1 MNYQESIEYLESL
14 SRFGIRLGLERMQ
27 ELVIRLG
34 HPERKYPTIHITG
47 TNGKGSTTACLA
59 AILQEA
65 GFRTGMYTSPHLERY
80 TERMRIDD
88 LEVEEAVF
96 ADAIEQTA
104 AAAQEMERDGLEH
117 PTQFEVLTAAAFVMF
132 ADLKV
137 DYAVIEVGLGGSLDS
152 TNVIESRVAVIT
164 NVTLEHEDRC
174 GSTIREIAEHK
185 AGIIKKNSRVL
196 TAAQGE
202 ALEVI
207 RRQAAECGAVVQVLG
222 EAWQAQVQS
231 VSLTGVAWILQQ
243 PEGSAWPLQVR
254 LVGEH
259 QVCNASLAVMA
270 AVALG
275 EAAVNQETVARGLA
289 KACWPGRF
297 EVLRTQPPLVV
308 DGAHNP
314 AGAAVLRRTLDQVFP
329 GSAVLFLLGILK
341 DKDIDG
347 ITSVLV
353 REQDRVIA
361 VRPLSERAA
370 EAGDLASHF
379 PPYQV
384 EAVPDWGEGVNR
396 LLQMAA
402 QEPQKVACVAGSLYL
417 LGAVRPLLL
426 QKLQNE

>member
-1 MNYQESIEYLESL
+1 MTYQESIAYLEGL

-34 HPERKYPTIHITG
+34 HPEKKYPTIHITG

-80 TERMRIDD
+80 TERMRIDG

-96 ADAIEQTA
+96 AHAIEQTA
-104 AAAQEMERDGLEH
+104 AAAREMERDGLEH

-132 ADLKV
+132 AAMKV

-207 RRQAAECGAVVQVLG
+207 RRRAADCGAVVQVLG
-222 EAWQAQVQS
+222 EEWQAQMQS
-231 VSLTGVAWILQQ
+231 VSLTGIAWMLQQ
-243 PEGSAWPLQVR
+243 PNGSSWPLQAR

-259 QVCNASLAVMA
+259 QVYNASLAVMA
-270 AVALG
+270 ALTVR
-275 EAAVNQETVARGLA
+275 ETAVNQEAVARGLA

-329 GSAVLFLLGILK
+329 GREVLFLLGILK
-341 DKDIDG
+341 DKDIEG
-347 ITSVLV
+347 ITGLLV

-379 PPYQV
+379 PPHQV
-384 EAVPDWGEGVNR
+384 EAVPDWEEGVNR
-396 LLQMAA
+396 LLELAE
-402 QEPQKVACVAGSLYL
+402 QEPRKVACVAGSLYL
-417 LGAVRPLLL
+417 LGAVRPILL
-426 QKLQNE
+426 QKLQNK

>member
-1 MNYQESIEYLESL
+1 MTYQESIAYLEGL

-34 HPERKYPTIHITG
+34 HPEKKYPTIHITG

-80 TERMRIDD
+80 TERMRIDG

-96 ADAIEQTA
+96 AHAIEQTA
-104 AAAQEMERDGLEH
+104 AAAREMERDGLEH

-132 ADLKV
+132 AAMKV

-207 RRQAAECGAVVQVLG
+207 RRRAADCGAVVQVLG
-222 EAWQAQVQS
+222 EEWQAQMQS
-231 VSLTGVAWILQQ
+231 VSLTGIAWMLQQ
-243 PEGSAWPLQVR
+243 PNGSSWPLQAR

-259 QVCNASLAVMA
+259 QVYNASLAVMA
-270 AVALG
+270 ALTVR
-275 EAAVNQETVARGLA
+275 ETAVNQEAVARGLA

-297 EVLRTQPPLVV
+297 EVLRTQPPLVI

-329 GSAVLFLLGILK
+329 GREVLFLLGILK
-341 DKDIDG
+341 DKDIEG
-347 ITSVLV
+347 ITGLLV

-379 PPYQV
+379 PPHQV
-384 EAVPDWGEGVNR
+384 EAVPDWEEGVNR
-396 LLQMAA
+396 LLELAE
-402 QEPQKVACVAGSLYL
+402 QEPRKVACVAGSLYL

-426 QKLQNE
+426 QKLQNK

>member
-1 MNYQESIEYLESL
+1 MTYQESIAYLEGL

-34 HPERKYPTIHITG
+34 HPEKKYPTIHITG

-80 TERMRIDD
+80 TERMRIDG

-96 ADAIEQTA
+96 AHAIEQTA
-104 AAAQEMERDGLEH
+104 AAAREMERDGLEH

-132 ADLKV
+132 AAMKV

-207 RRQAAECGAVVQVLG
+207 RRRAADCGAVVQVLG
-222 EAWQAQVQS
+222 EEWQAQMQS
-231 VSLTGVAWILQQ
+231 VSLTGIAWMLQQ
-243 PEGSAWPLQVR
+243 PNGSSWPLQAL

-259 QVCNASLAVMA
+259 QVYNASLAVMA
-270 AVALG
+270 ALTVR
-275 EAAVNQETVARGLA
+275 ETAVNQEAVARGLA

-329 GSAVLFLLGILK
+329 GREVLFLLGILK
-341 DKDIDG
+341 DKDIEG
-347 ITSVLV
+347 ITGLLV

-379 PPYQV
+379 PPHQV
-384 EAVPDWGEGVNR
+384 EAVPDWEEGVNR
-396 LLQMAA
+396 LLELAE
-402 QEPQKVACVAGSLYL
+402 QEPRKVACVAGSLYL

-426 QKLQNE
+426 QKLQNK

>member
-1 MNYQESIEYLESL
+1 MTYQESIAYLEGL

-34 HPERKYPTIHITG
+34 HPEKKYPTIHITG

-80 TERMRIDD
+80 TERMRIDG

-96 ADAIEQTA
+96 AHAIEQTA
-104 AAAQEMERDGLEH
+104 AAAREMERDGLEH

-132 ADLKV
+132 AAMKV

-174 GSTIREIAEHK
+174 GSTVREIAEHK

-207 RRQAAECGAVVQVLG
+207 RRRAADCGAVVQVLG
-222 EAWQAQVQS
+222 EEWQAQMQS
-231 VSLTGVAWILQQ
+231 VSLTGIAWMLQQ
-243 PEGSAWPLQVR
+243 PNGSSWPLQAR

-259 QVCNASLAVMA
+259 QVYNASLAVMA
-270 AVALG
+270 ALTVR
-275 EAAVNQETVARGLA
+275 ETAVNQEAVARGLA

-329 GSAVLFLLGILK
+329 GREVLFLLGILK
-341 DKDIDG
+341 DKDIEG
-347 ITSVLV
+347 ITGLLV

-379 PPYQV
+379 PPHQV
-384 EAVPDWGEGVNR
+384 EAVPDWEEGVNR
-396 LLQMAA
+396 LLELAE
-402 QEPQKVACVAGSLYL
+402 QEPRKVACVAGSLYL
-417 LGAVRPLLL
+417 LGAVRPILL
-426 QKLQNE
+426 QKLQNK

>member
-65 GFRTGMYTSPHLERY
+65 GFRTAMYTSPHLELY
-80 TERMRIDD
+80 TERMRIDG

-96 ADAIEQTA
+96 ARAIEQTA
-104 AAAQEMERDGLEH
+104 AAARAMEKDGLEH
-117 PTQFEVLTAAAFVMF
+117 PTQFEILTAAAFVMF
-132 ADLKV
+132 AAMQV

-152 TNVIESRVAVIT
+152 TNVIDSRVAVIT

-174 GSTIREIAEHK
+174 GYTVPEIAEHK
-185 AGIIKKNSRVL
+185 AGIIKKKAQVL
-196 TAAQGE
+196 TAAEGE

-207 RRQAAECGAVVQVLG
+207 QRRAVECGASVQVLG
-222 EAWQAQVQS
+222 RDWQAQIQS
-231 VSLTGVAWILQQ
+231 MSLAGIAWMLQQ
-243 PEGSAWPLQVR
+243 PDGSRWPLKAR
-254 LVGEH
+254 LLGEH
-259 QVCNASLAVMA
+259 QAYNASLAVMA
-270 AVALG
+270 ALMLG
-275 EAAVNQETVARGLA
+275 ETAVNQEVVDRALA
-289 KACWPGRF
+289 KAYWPGRF
-297 EVLRTQPPLVV
+297 EVLRIQPPLVV

-341 DKDIDG
+341 DKDIEG
-347 ITSVLV
+347 ITSILV
-353 REQDRVIA
+353 RKQDRVIA

-379 PPYQV
+379 PPQQV
-384 EAVPDWGEGVNR
+384 EAVPDWEEGVNR
-396 LLQMAA
+396 LLQFAG

-426 QKLQNE
+426 RKLQNS

>member
-1 MNYQESIEYLESL
+1 MTYQESIAYLEGL

-80 TERMRIDD
+80 TERMRIDG

-96 ADAIEQTA
+96 AHAIEQTA
-104 AAAQEMERDGLEH
+104 AAAREMERDGLEH

-132 ADLKV
+132 AAMKV

-207 RRQAAECGAVVQVLG
+207 RRRAADCGAVVQVLG
-222 EAWQAQVQS
+222 EEWQAQMQS
-231 VSLTGVAWILQQ
+231 VSLTGIAWMLQQ
-243 PEGSAWPLQVR
+243 PNGSSWPLQAL

-259 QVCNASLAVMA
+259 QVYNASLAVMA
-270 AVALG
+270 ALTVR
-275 EAAVNQETVARGLA
+275 ETAVNQEAVARGLA

-329 GSAVLFLLGILK
+329 GREVLFLLGILK
-341 DKDIDG
+341 DKDIEG
-347 ITSVLV
+347 ITGLLV

-379 PPYQV
+379 PPHQV
-384 EAVPDWGEGVNR
+384 EAVPDWEEGVNR
-396 LLQMAA
+396 LLELAE
-402 QEPQKVACVAGSLYL
+402 QEPRKVACVAGSLYL
-417 LGAVRPLLL
+417 LGAVRPILL
-426 QKLQNE
+426 QKLQNK

>member
-1 MNYQESIEYLESL
+1 MTYQESIAYLEGL

-34 HPERKYPTIHITG
+34 HPEKKYPTIHITG

-80 TERMRIDD
+80 TERMRIDG

-96 ADAIEQTA
+96 AHAIEQTA
-104 AAAQEMERDGLEH
+104 AAARDMERDGLEH

-132 ADLKV
+132 AAMKV

-207 RRQAAECGAVVQVLG
+207 RRRAADCGAVVQVLG
-222 EAWQAQVQS
+222 EEWQAQMQS
-231 VSLTGVAWILQQ
+231 VSLTGIAWMLQQ
-243 PEGSAWPLQVR
+243 PNGSSWPLQAR

-259 QVCNASLAVMA
+259 QVYNASLAVMA
-270 AVALG
+270 ALTVR
-275 EAAVNQETVARGLA
+275 ETAVNQEAVARGLA

-329 GSAVLFLLGILK
+329 GREVLFLLGILK
-341 DKDIDG
+341 DKDIEG
-347 ITSVLV
+347 ITGLLV

-379 PPYQV
+379 PPHQV
-384 EAVPDWGEGVNR
+384 EAVPDWEEGVNR
-396 LLQMAA
+396 LLELAE
-402 QEPQKVACVAGSLYL
+402 QEPRKVACVAGSLYL
-417 LGAVRPLLL
+417 LGAVRPILL
-426 QKLQNE
+426 QKLQNK

>member
-65 GFRTGMYTSPHLERY
+65 GFRTAMYTSPHLERY
-80 TERMRIDD
+80 TERMRIDG

-96 ADAIEQTA
+96 ARAIEQTA
-104 AAAQEMERDGLEH
+104 AAARAMEKDGLEH
-117 PTQFEVLTAAAFVMF
+117 PTQFEILTAAAFVMF
-132 ADLKV
+132 AAMQV

-152 TNVIESRVAVIT
+152 TNVIDSRVAVIT

-174 GSTIREIAEHK
+174 GYTVPEIAEHK
-185 AGIIKKNSRVL
+185 AGIIKKKAQVL
-196 TAAQGE
+196 TAAEGE

-207 RRQAAECGAVVQVLG
+207 QRRAVECGASVQVLG
-222 EAWQAQVQS
+222 RDWQAQIQS
-231 VSLTGVAWILQQ
+231 MSLAGIAWMLQQ
-243 PEGSAWPLQVR
+243 PDGSRWPLKTR
-254 LVGEH
+254 LLGEH
-259 QVCNASLAVMA
+259 QAYNASLAVMA
-270 AVALG
+270 ALMLG
-275 EAAVNQETVARGLA
+275 ETAVNQEVVDRALA
-289 KACWPGRF
+289 KAYWPGRF
-297 EVLRTQPPLVV
+297 EVLRIQPPLVV

-341 DKDIDG
+341 DKDIEG

-379 PPYQV
+379 PPQQV
-384 EAVPDWGEGVNR
+384 EAVPDWEEGVNR
-396 LLQMAA
+396 LLQFAG

-426 QKLQNE
+426 RKLQNS

>member
-1 MNYQESIEYLESL
+1 MTYQESIAYLEGL

-80 TERMRIDD
+80 TERMRIDG

-132 ADLKV
+132 AAMKV

-207 RRQAAECGAVVQVLG
+207 RRRAADCGAVVQVLG
-222 EAWQAQVQS
+222 EEWQAQMQS
-231 VSLTGVAWILQQ
+231 VSLTGIAWMLQQ
-243 PEGSAWPLQVR
+243 PNGSSWPLQAR

-259 QVCNASLAVMA
+259 QVYNASLAVMA
-270 AVALG
+270 ALTVR
-275 EAAVNQETVARGLA
+275 ETAVNQEAVARGLA

-329 GSAVLFLLGILK
+329 GREVLFLLGILK
-341 DKDIDG
+341 DKDIEG
-347 ITSVLV
+347 ITGLLV

-379 PPYQV
+379 PPHQV
-384 EAVPDWGEGVNR
+384 EAVPDWEEGVNR
-396 LLQMAA
+396 LLELAE
-402 QEPQKVACVAGSLYL
+402 QEPRKVACVAGSLYL
-417 LGAVRPLLL
+417 LGAVRPILL
-426 QKLQNE
+426 QKLQNK

>member
-65 GFRTGMYTSPHLERY
+65 GFRTAMYTSPHLERY
-80 TERMRIDD
+80 TERMRIDG

-96 ADAIEQTA
+96 ARAIEQTA
-104 AAAQEMERDGLEH
+104 AAARAMEKDGLEH
-117 PTQFEVLTAAAFVMF
+117 PTQFEILTAAAFVMF
-132 ADLKV
+132 AAMQV

-152 TNVIESRVAVIT
+152 TNVIDSRVAVIT

-174 GSTIREIAEHK
+174 GYTVPEIAEHK
-185 AGIIKKNSRVL
+185 AGIIKKNAQVL
-196 TAAQGE
+196 TAAEGE

-207 RRQAAECGAVVQVLG
+207 QRRAVECGASVQVLG
-222 EAWQAQVQS
+222 RDWQAQIQS
-231 VSLTGVAWILQQ
+231 MSLAGIAWMLQQ
-243 PEGSAWPLQVR
+243 PDGSRWPLKTR
-254 LVGEH
+254 LLGEH
-259 QVCNASLAVMA
+259 QAYNASLAVMA
-270 AVALG
+270 ALMLG
-275 EAAVNQETVARGLA
+275 ETAVNQEVVDRALA
-289 KACWPGRF
+289 KAYWPGRF
-297 EVLRTQPPLVV
+297 EVLRIQPPLVV

-341 DKDIDG
+341 DKDIEG
-347 ITSVLV
+347 ITSILV
-353 REQDRVIA
+353 RKQDRVIA

-379 PPYQV
+379 PPQQV
-384 EAVPDWGEGVNR
+384 EAVPDWEEGVNR
-396 LLQMAA
+396 LLQFAG

-426 QKLQNE
+426 RKLQNS

>member
-1 MNYQESIEYLESL
+1 MTYQESIAYLEGL

-34 HPERKYPTIHITG
+34 HPEKKYPTIHITG

-132 ADLKV
+132 AAMKV

-207 RRQAAECGAVVQVLG
+207 RRRAADCGAVVQVLG
-222 EAWQAQVQS
+222 EEWQAQMQS
-231 VSLTGVAWILQQ
+231 VSLTGIAWMLQQ
-243 PEGSAWPLQVR
+243 PNGSSWPLQAR

-259 QVCNASLAVMA
+259 QVYNASLAVMA
-270 AVALG
+270 ALTVR
-275 EAAVNQETVARGLA
+275 ETAVNQEAVARGLA

-297 EVLRTQPPLVV
+297 EVLRTQPPLVI

-329 GSAVLFLLGILK
+329 GREVLFLLGILK
-341 DKDIDG
+341 DKDIEG
-347 ITSVLV
+347 ITGLLV

-361 VRPLSERAA
+361 VRPLSERSA

-379 PPYQV
+379 PPHQV
-384 EAVPDWGEGVNR
+384 EAVPDWEEGVNR
-396 LLQMAA
+396 LLELAE
-402 QEPQKVACVAGSLYL
+402 QEPRKVACVAGSLYL

-426 QKLQNE
+426 QKLQNK

>member
-1 MNYQESIEYLESL
+1 MTYQESIAYLEGL

-34 HPERKYPTIHITG
+34 HPEKKYPTIHITG

-59 AILQEA
+59 AVLREA

-80 TERMRIDD
+80 TERMRIDG
-88 LEVEEAVF
+88 LEVEESVF

-104 AAAQEMERDGLEH
+104 AAAREMERDGLEH
-117 PTQFEVLTAAAFVMF
+117 PTQFEVLTAAAFVVF
-132 ADLKV
+132 AVMKV

-152 TNVIESRVAVIT
+152 TNVIDSRVAVIT

-174 GSTIREIAEHK
+174 GSTVREIAEHK
-185 AGIIKKNSRVL
+185 AGIIKKNAQVL

-207 RRQAAECGAVVQVLG
+207 RRRAAECGAVVQVLG
-222 EAWQAQVQS
+222 EEWQAQIQS
-231 VSLTGVAWILQQ
+231 MSLNGISWRLQQ
-243 PEGSAWPLQVR
+243 PDGSNWSLQAR

-259 QVCNASLAVMA
+259 QAYNASLAVMA
-270 AVALG
+270 ALALR
-275 EAAVNQETVARGLA
+275 ETAVNQEAVASGLA

-329 GSAVLFLLGILK
+329 GDAVLFLLGILK

-347 ITSVLV
+347 ITSILV

-370 EAGDLASHF
+370 EAKDLASHF
-379 PPYQV
+379 PPHQV
-384 EAVPDWGEGVNR
+384 EAVQDWGEGVNR
-396 LLQMAA
+396 LLQLAE

-426 QKLQNE
+426 GKLQNK

>member
-1 MNYQESIEYLESL
+1 MTYQESIAYLEGL

-34 HPERKYPTIHITG
+34 HPEKKYPTIHITG

-80 TERMRIDD
+80 TERMRIDG

-96 ADAIEQTA
+96 AHAIEQTA
-104 AAAQEMERDGLEH
+104 AAAREMERDGLEH

-132 ADLKV
+132 AAMKV

-207 RRQAAECGAVVQVLG
+207 RRRAADCGAVVQVLG
-222 EAWQAQVQS
+222 EEWQAQMQS
-231 VSLTGVAWILQQ
+231 VSLTGIAWMLQQ
-243 PEGSAWPLQVR
+243 PNGSSWPLQAR

-259 QVCNASLAVMA
+259 QVYNASLAVMA
-270 AVALG
+270 ALTVR
-275 EAAVNQETVARGLA
+275 ETAVNQEAVARGLA

-329 GSAVLFLLGILK
+329 GREVLFLLGILK
-341 DKDIDG
+341 DKDIEG
-347 ITSVLV
+347 ITGLLV

-379 PPYQV
+379 PPHQV
-384 EAVPDWGEGVNR
+384 EAVPDWEEGVNR
-396 LLQMAA
+396 LLELAE
-402 QEPQKVACVAGSLYL
+402 QEPRKVACVAGSLYL

-426 QKLQNE
+426 QKLQNK

>member
-1 MNYQESIEYLESL
+1 MTYQESIAYLEGL

-80 TERMRIDD
+80 TERMRIDG

-96 ADAIEQTA
+96 AHAIEQTA

-132 ADLKV
+132 AAMKV

-207 RRQAAECGAVVQVLG
+207 RRRAADCGAVVQVLG
-222 EAWQAQVQS
+222 EEWQAQMQS
-231 VSLTGVAWILQQ
+231 VSLTGIAWMLQQ
-243 PEGSAWPLQVR
+243 PNGSSWPLQAR

-259 QVCNASLAVMA
+259 QVYNASLAVMA
-270 AVALG
+270 ALTVR
-275 EAAVNQETVARGLA
+275 EIAANQEAVARGLA

-329 GSAVLFLLGILK
+329 GREVLFLLGILK
-341 DKDIDG
+341 DKDIEG
-347 ITSVLV
+347 ITGLLV

-379 PPYQV
+379 PPHQV
-384 EAVPDWGEGVNR
+384 EAVPDWEEGVNR
-396 LLQMAA
+396 LLELAE
-402 QEPQKVACVAGSLYL
+402 QEPRKVACVAGSLYL

-426 QKLQNE
+426 QKLQNK

>member
-1 MNYQESIEYLESL
+1 MTYQESIAYLEGL

-34 HPERKYPTIHITG
+34 HPEKKYPTIHITG

-80 TERMRIDD
+80 TERMRIDG

-96 ADAIEQTA
+96 AHAIEQTA

-132 ADLKV
+132 AAMKV

-207 RRQAAECGAVVQVLG
+207 RRRAADCGAVVQVLG
-222 EAWQAQVQS
+222 EEWQAQMQS
-231 VSLTGVAWILQQ
+231 VSLTGIAWMLQQ
-243 PEGSAWPLQVR
+243 PNGSSWPLQAL

-259 QVCNASLAVMA
+259 QVYNASLAVMA
-270 AVALG
+270 ALTVR
-275 EAAVNQETVARGLA
+275 ETAVNQEAVARGLA

-329 GSAVLFLLGILK
+329 GREVLFLLGILK
-341 DKDIDG
+341 DKDIEG
-347 ITSVLV
+347 ITGLLV

-379 PPYQV
+379 PPHQV
-384 EAVPDWGEGVNR
+384 EAVPDWEEGVNR
-396 LLQMAA
+396 LLELAE
-402 QEPQKVACVAGSLYL
+402 QEPRKVACVAGSLYL

-426 QKLQNE
+426 QKLQNQ

>member
-1 MNYQESIEYLESL
+1 MTYQESIAYLEGL

-80 TERMRIDD
+80 TERMRIDG

-117 PTQFEVLTAAAFVMF
+117 PTQFEVLTAGAFVMF
-132 ADLKV
+132 AAMKV

-207 RRQAAECGAVVQVLG
+207 RRRAADCGAVVQVLG
-222 EAWQAQVQS
+222 EEWQAQMQS
-231 VSLTGVAWILQQ
+231 VSLTGIAWMLQQ
-243 PEGSAWPLQVR
+243 PNGSSWPLQAL

-259 QVCNASLAVMA
+259 QVYNASLAVMA
-270 AVALG
+270 ALTVR
-275 EAAVNQETVARGLA
+275 ETAVNQEAVARGLA

-329 GSAVLFLLGILK
+329 GREVLFLLGILK
-341 DKDIDG
+341 DKDIEG
-347 ITSVLV
+347 ITGLLV

-379 PPYQV
+379 PPHQV
-384 EAVPDWGEGVNR
+384 EAVPDWEEGVNR
-396 LLQMAA
+396 LLELAE
-402 QEPQKVACVAGSLYL
+402 QEPRKVACVAGSLYL
-417 LGAVRPLLL
+417 LGAVRPILL
-426 QKLQNE
+426 QKLQNK

>member
-1 MNYQESIEYLESL
+1 MTYQESIAYLEGL

-34 HPERKYPTIHITG
+34 HPEKKYPTIHITG

-132 ADLKV
+132 AAMKV

-207 RRQAAECGAVVQVLG
+207 RRRAADCGAVVQVLG
-222 EAWQAQVQS
+222 EEWQAQMQS
-231 VSLTGVAWILQQ
+231 VSLTGIAWMLQQ
-243 PEGSAWPLQVR
+243 PNGSSWPLQAL

-259 QVCNASLAVMA
+259 QVYNASLAVMA
-270 AVALG
+270 ALTVR
-275 EAAVNQETVARGLA
+275 ETAVNQEAVARGLA

-329 GSAVLFLLGILK
+329 GREVLFLLGILK
-341 DKDIDG
+341 DKDIEG
-347 ITSVLV
+347 ITGLLV

-379 PPYQV
+379 PPHQV
-384 EAVPDWGEGVNR
+384 EAVPDWEEGVNR
-396 LLQMAA
+396 LLELAE
-402 QEPQKVACVAGSLYL
+402 QEPRKVACVAGSLYL
-417 LGAVRPLLL
+417 LGAVRPILL
-426 QKLQNE
+426 QKLQNK

>member
-1 MNYQESIEYLESL
+1 MTYQESIAYLEGL

-80 TERMRIDD
+80 TERMRIDG

-96 ADAIEQTA
+96 AHAIEQTA
-104 AAAQEMERDGLEH
+104 AAAREMERDGLEH

-132 ADLKV
+132 AAMKV

-207 RRQAAECGAVVQVLG
+207 RQRAADCGAVVQVLG
-222 EAWQAQVQS
+222 EEWQAQMQS
-231 VSLTGVAWILQQ
+231 VSLTGIAWMLQQ
-243 PEGSAWPLQVR
+243 PNGSSWPLQAL

-259 QVCNASLAVMA
+259 QVYNASLAVMA
-270 AVALG
+270 ALTVR
-275 EAAVNQETVARGLA
+275 ETAVNQEAVARGLA

-297 EVLRTQPPLVV
+297 EVLRTQPPLVI

-329 GSAVLFLLGILK
+329 GREVLFLLGILK
-341 DKDIDG
+341 DKDIEG
-347 ITSVLV
+347 ITGLLV

-379 PPYQV
+379 PPHQV
-384 EAVPDWGEGVNR
+384 EAVPDWEEGVNR
-396 LLQMAA
+396 LLELAE
-402 QEPQKVACVAGSLYL
+402 QEPRKVACVAGSLYL

-426 QKLQNE
+426 QKLQNK

>member
-1 MNYQESIEYLESL
+1 MTYQESIAYLESL

-34 HPERKYPTIHITG
+34 HPEKKYPTIHITG

-80 TERMRIDD
+80 TERMRIDG
-88 LEVEEAVF
+88 LEVEETVF

-104 AAAQEMERDGLEH
+104 AAAREMERDGLEH

-152 TNVIESRVAVIT
+152 TNVIDSRVAVIT

-174 GSTIREIAEHK
+174 GSTVREIAEHK
-185 AGIIKKNSRVL
+185 AGIIKKNAYVL

-370 EAGDLASHF
+370 EAGDLARHF

-426 QKLQNE
+426 QKLQNK

>member
-1 MNYQESIEYLESL
+1 MTYQESIAYLESL

-34 HPERKYPTIHITG
+34 HPEKKYPTIHVTG

-80 TERMRIDD
+80 TERMRIDG
-88 LEVEEAVF
+88 LEVEETVF

-104 AAAQEMERDGLEH
+104 AAAREMERDGLEH

-152 TNVIESRVAVIT
+152 TNVIDSRVAVIT

-174 GSTIREIAEHK
+174 GSTVKEIAEHK
-185 AGIIKKNSRVL
+185 AGIIKKNAYVL

-370 EAGDLASHF
+370 EAGDLARHF

-426 QKLQNE
+426 QKLQNK

>member
-65 GFRTGMYTSPHLERY
+65 GFRTAMYTSPHLERY
-80 TERMRIDD
+80 TERMRIDG

-96 ADAIEQTA
+96 ARAIEQTA
-104 AAAQEMERDGLEH
+104 AAARAMEKDGLEH

-132 ADLKV
+132 AAMQV

-152 TNVIESRVAVIT
+152 TNVIDSRVAVIT

-174 GSTIREIAEHK
+174 GSTVREIAEHK
-185 AGIIKKNSRVL
+185 AGILKKNAQVL
-196 TAAQGE
+196 TAAEGE

-207 RRQAAECGAVVQVLG
+207 QRRAVECGASVQVLG
-222 EAWQAQVQS
+222 RDWQAQIQS
-231 VSLTGVAWILQQ
+231 MSLAGIAWMLQQ
-243 PEGSAWPLQVR
+243 PDGSRWPLKTR
-254 LVGEH
+254 LLGEH
-259 QVCNASLAVMA
+259 QAYNASLAVMA
-270 AVALG
+270 ALMLG
-275 EAAVNQETVARGLA
+275 ETAVNQEVVDRALA
-289 KACWPGRF
+289 KAYWPGRF
-297 EVLRTQPPLVV
+297 EVLRIQPPLVV

-341 DKDIDG
+341 DKDIEG
-347 ITSVLV
+347 ITSILV
-353 REQDRVIA
+353 RKQDRVIA

-379 PPYQV
+379 PPQQV
-384 EAVPDWGEGVNR
+384 EAVPDWEEGVNR
-396 LLQMAA
+396 LLQFAG

-426 QKLQNE
+426 RKLQNS

>member
-65 GFRTGMYTSPHLERY
+65 GFRTAMYTSPHLERY
-80 TERMRIDD
+80 TERMRIDG

-96 ADAIEQTA
+96 ARAIEQTA
-104 AAAQEMERDGLEH
+104 AAARAMEKDGLEH
-117 PTQFEVLTAAAFVMF
+117 PTQFEILTAAAFVMF
-132 ADLKV
+132 AAMQV

-152 TNVIESRVAVIT
+152 TNVIDSRVAVIT

-174 GSTIREIAEHK
+174 GYTVPEIAEHK
-185 AGIIKKNSRVL
+185 AGIIKKNAQVL
-196 TAAQGE
+196 TAAEGE

-207 RRQAAECGAVVQVLG
+207 QRRAVECGASVQVLG
-222 EAWQAQVQS
+222 RDWQAQIQS
-231 VSLTGVAWILQQ
+231 MSLAGIAWMLQQ
-243 PEGSAWPLQVR
+243 PDGSRWPLKTR
-254 LVGEH
+254 LLGEH
-259 QVCNASLAVMA
+259 QAYNASLAVMA
-270 AVALG
+270 ALMLG
-275 EAAVNQETVARGLA
+275 ETAVNQEVVGRALA
-289 KACWPGRF
+289 KAYWPGRF
-297 EVLRTQPPLVV
+297 EVLRIQPPLVV

-341 DKDIDG
+341 DKDIEG
-347 ITSVLV
+347 ITSILV
-353 REQDRVIA
+353 RKQDRVIA

-379 PPYQV
+379 PPQQV
-384 EAVPDWGEGVNR
+384 EAVPDWEEGVNR
-396 LLQMAA
+396 LLQFAG

-426 QKLQNE
+426 RKLQNS

>member
-1 MNYQESIEYLESL
+1 MTYQESIAYLEGL

-34 HPERKYPTIHITG
+34 HPEKKYPTIHITG

-80 TERMRIDD
+80 TERMRIDG

-132 ADLKV
+132 AAMKV

-207 RRQAAECGAVVQVLG
+207 RRRAADCGAVVQVLG
-222 EAWQAQVQS
+222 EEWQAQMQS
-231 VSLTGVAWILQQ
+231 VSLTGIAWMLQQ
-243 PEGSAWPLQVR
+243 PNGSSWPLQAL

-259 QVCNASLAVMA
+259 QVYNASLAVMA
-270 AVALG
+270 ALTVR
-275 EAAVNQETVARGLA
+275 ETAVNQEAVARGLA

-329 GSAVLFLLGILK
+329 GREVLFLLGILK
-341 DKDIDG
+341 DKDIEG
-347 ITSVLV
+347 ITGLLV

-379 PPYQV
+379 PPHQV
-384 EAVPDWGEGVNR
+384 EAVPDWEEGVNR
-396 LLQMAA
+396 LLELAE
-402 QEPQKVACVAGSLYL
+402 QEPRKVACVAGSLYL

-426 QKLQNE
+426 QKLQNK

>member
-1 MNYQESIEYLESL
+1 MTYQESIAYLEGL

-80 TERMRIDD
+80 TERMRIDG

-96 ADAIEQTA
+96 AHAIEQTA
-104 AAAQEMERDGLEH
+104 AAAREMERDGLEH

-132 ADLKV
+132 AAMKV

-207 RRQAAECGAVVQVLG
+207 RRRAADCGAVVQVLG
-222 EAWQAQVQS
+222 EEWQAQMQS
-231 VSLTGVAWILQQ
+231 VSLTGIAWMLQQ
-243 PEGSAWPLQVR
+243 PNGSSWPLQAR

-259 QVCNASLAVMA
+259 QVYNASLAVMA
-270 AVALG
+270 ALTVR
-275 EAAVNQETVARGLA
+275 ETAVNQEAVARGLA

-297 EVLRTQPPLVV
+297 EVLRTQPPLVI

-329 GSAVLFLLGILK
+329 GREVLFLLGILK
-341 DKDIDG
+341 DKDIEG
-347 ITSVLV
+347 ITGLLV

-379 PPYQV
+379 PPHQV
-384 EAVPDWGEGVNR
+384 EAVPDWEEGVNR
-396 LLQMAA
+396 LLELAE
-402 QEPQKVACVAGSLYL
+402 QEPRKVACVAGSLYL

-426 QKLQNE
+426 QKLQNK

>member
-65 GFRTGMYTSPHLERY
+65 GFRTAMYTSPHLERY
-80 TERMRIDD
+80 TERMRIDG
-88 LEVEEAVF
+88 LEVEETVF
-96 ADAIEQTA
+96 ARAIEQTA
-104 AAAQEMERDGLEH
+104 AAARAMEKDGLEH

-132 ADLKV
+132 AAMQV

-152 TNVIESRVAVIT
+152 TNVIDSRVAVIT

-174 GSTIREIAEHK
+174 GYTVPEIAEHK
-185 AGIIKKNSRVL
+185 AGIIKKKAQVL
-196 TAAQGE
+196 TAAEGE

-207 RRQAAECGAVVQVLG
+207 QRRAVECGASVQVLG
-222 EAWQAQVQS
+222 RDWQAQIQS
-231 VSLTGVAWILQQ
+231 MSLAGIAWMLQQ
-243 PEGSAWPLQVR
+243 PDGSRWPLKTR
-254 LVGEH
+254 LLGEH
-259 QVCNASLAVMA
+259 QAYNASLAVMA
-270 AVALG
+270 ALMLG
-275 EAAVNQETVARGLA
+275 ETAVNQEVVDRALA
-289 KACWPGRF
+289 KAYWPGRF
-297 EVLRTQPPLVV
+297 EVLRIQPPLVV

-341 DKDIDG
+341 DKDIEG

-379 PPYQV
+379 PPQQV
-384 EAVPDWGEGVNR
+384 EAVPDWEEGVNR
-396 LLQMAA
+396 LLQFAG

-426 QKLQNE
+426 RKLQNL

>member
-65 GFRTGMYTSPHLERY
+65 GFRTAMYTSPHLELY
-80 TERMRIDD
+80 TERMRIDG

-96 ADAIEQTA
+96 ARAIEQTA
-104 AAAQEMERDGLEH
+104 AAARAMEKDGLEH
-117 PTQFEVLTAAAFVMF
+117 PTQFEILTAAAFVMF
-132 ADLKV
+132 AAMQV

-152 TNVIESRVAVIT
+152 TNVIDSRVAVIT

-174 GSTIREIAEHK
+174 GYTVPEIAEHK
-185 AGIIKKNSRVL
+185 AGIIKKNAQVL
-196 TAAQGE
+196 TAAEGE

-207 RRQAAECGAVVQVLG
+207 QRRAVECGASVQVLG
-222 EAWQAQVQS
+222 RDWQAQIQS
-231 VSLTGVAWILQQ
+231 MSLAGIAWMLQQ
-243 PEGSAWPLQVR
+243 PDGSRWPLKAR
-254 LVGEH
+254 LLGEH
-259 QVCNASLAVMA
+259 QAYNASLAVMA
-270 AVALG
+270 ALMLG
-275 EAAVNQETVARGLA
+275 ETAVNQEVVDRALA
-289 KACWPGRF
+289 KAYWPGRF
-297 EVLRTQPPLVV
+297 EVLRIQPPLVV

-341 DKDIDG
+341 DKDIEG
-347 ITSVLV
+347 ITSILV
-353 REQDRVIA
+353 RKQDRVIA

-379 PPYQV
+379 PPQQV
-384 EAVPDWGEGVNR
+384 EAVPDWEEGVNR
-396 LLQMAA
+396 LLQFAG

-426 QKLQNE
+426 RKLQNS

>member
-1 MNYQESIEYLESL
+1 MTYQEAIAYLEGL

-34 HPERKYPTIHITG
+34 HPEKKYPTIHITG

-80 TERMRIDD
+80 TERMRIDG

-132 ADLKV
+132 AAMKV

-207 RRQAAECGAVVQVLG
+207 RRRAADCGAVVQVLG
-222 EAWQAQVQS
+222 EEWQAQMQS
-231 VSLTGVAWILQQ
+231 VSLTGIAWMLQQ
-243 PEGSAWPLQVR
+243 PNGSSWPLQAR

-259 QVCNASLAVMA
+259 QVYNASLAVMA
-270 AVALG
+270 ALTVR
-275 EAAVNQETVARGLA
+275 EIAANQEAVARGLA

-329 GSAVLFLLGILK
+329 GREVLFLLGILK
-341 DKDIDG
+341 DKDIEG
-347 ITSVLV
+347 ITGLLV

-370 EAGDLASHF
+370 EAGELASHF
-379 PPYQV
+379 PPHQV
-384 EAVPDWGEGVNR
+384 EAVPDWEEGVNR
-396 LLQMAA
+396 LLELAE
-402 QEPQKVACVAGSLYL
+402 QEPRKVACVAGSLYL

-426 QKLQNE
+426 QKLQNK

>member
-1 MNYQESIEYLESL
+1 MTYQESIAYLEGL

-34 HPERKYPTIHITG
+34 HPEKKYPTIHITG

-80 TERMRIDD
+80 TERMRIDG

-96 ADAIEQTA
+96 AHAIEQTA

-132 ADLKV
+132 AAMKV

-207 RRQAAECGAVVQVLG
+207 RRRAADCGAVVQVLG
-222 EAWQAQVQS
+222 EEWQAQMQS
-231 VSLTGVAWILQQ
+231 VSLTGIAWMLQQ
-243 PEGSAWPLQVR
+243 PNGSSWPLQAR

-259 QVCNASLAVMA
+259 QVYNASLAVMA
-270 AVALG
+270 ALTVR
-275 EAAVNQETVARGLA
+275 ETAVNQEAVARGLA

-297 EVLRTQPPLVV
+297 EVLRTQPPLVI

-329 GSAVLFLLGILK
+329 GREVLFLLGILK
-341 DKDIDG
+341 DKDIEG
-347 ITSVLV
+347 ITGLLV

-379 PPYQV
+379 PPHQV
-384 EAVPDWGEGVNR
+384 EAVPDWEEGVNR
-396 LLQMAA
+396 LLELAE
-402 QEPQKVACVAGSLYL
+402 QEPRKVACVAGSLYL

-426 QKLQNE
+426 QKLQNK

>member
-1 MNYQESIEYLESL
+1 MTYQESIAYLEGL

-80 TERMRIDD
+80 TERMRIDG

-96 ADAIEQTA
+96 AHAIEQTA

-132 ADLKV
+132 AAMKV

-207 RRQAAECGAVVQVLG
+207 RRRAADCGAVVQVLG
-222 EAWQAQVQS
+222 EEWQAQMQS
-231 VSLTGVAWILQQ
+231 VSLTGIAWMLQQ
-243 PEGSAWPLQVR
+243 PNGSSWPLQAR

-259 QVCNASLAVMA
+259 QVYNASLAVMA
-270 AVALG
+270 ALTVR
-275 EAAVNQETVARGLA
+275 ETAVNQEAVARGLA

-329 GSAVLFLLGILK
+329 GREVLFLLGILK
-341 DKDIDG
+341 DKDIEG
-347 ITSVLV
+347 ITGLLV

-379 PPYQV
+379 PPHQV
-384 EAVPDWGEGVNR
+384 EAVPDWEEGVNR
-396 LLQMAA
+396 LLELAE
-402 QEPQKVACVAGSLYL
+402 QEPRKVACVAGSLYL
-417 LGAVRPLLL
+417 LGAVRPILL
-426 QKLQNE
+426 QKLQNK

>member
-1 MNYQESIEYLESL
+1 MTYQESIAYLEGL

-34 HPERKYPTIHITG
+34 HPEKKYPTIHITG

-80 TERMRIDD
+80 TERMRIDG

-96 ADAIEQTA
+96 AHAIEQTA

-132 ADLKV
+132 AAMKV

-207 RRQAAECGAVVQVLG
+207 RRRAADCGAVVQVLG
-222 EAWQAQVQS
+222 EEWQAQMQS
-231 VSLTGVAWILQQ
+231 VSLTGIAWMLQQ
-243 PEGSAWPLQVR
+243 PNGSSWPLQAR

-259 QVCNASLAVMA
+259 QVYNASLAVMA
-270 AVALG
+270 ALTVR
-275 EAAVNQETVARGLA
+275 ETAVNQEAVARGLA

-314 AGAAVLRRTLDQVFP
+314 AGSAVLRRTLDQVFP
-329 GSAVLFLLGILK
+329 GREVLFLLGILK
-341 DKDIDG
+341 DKDIEG
-347 ITSVLV
+347 ITGLLV

-379 PPYQV
+379 PPHQV
-384 EAVPDWGEGVNR
+384 EAVPDWEEGVNR
-396 LLQMAA
+396 LLELAE
-402 QEPQKVACVAGSLYL
+402 QEPRKVACVAGSLYL
-417 LGAVRPLLL
+417 LGAVRPILL
-426 QKLQNE
+426 QKLQNK

>member
-1 MNYQESIEYLESL
+1 MTYQESIAYLEGL

-34 HPERKYPTIHITG
+34 HPEKKYPTIHITG

-96 ADAIEQTA
+96 AHAIEQTA
-104 AAAQEMERDGLEH
+104 AAAREMERDGLEH

-132 ADLKV
+132 AAMKV

-207 RRQAAECGAVVQVLG
+207 RRRAADCGAVVQVLG
-222 EAWQAQVQS
+222 EEWQAQMQS
-231 VSLTGVAWILQQ
+231 VSLTGIAWMLQQ
-243 PEGSAWPLQVR
+243 PNGSSWPLQAR

-259 QVCNASLAVMA
+259 QVYNASLAVMA
-270 AVALG
+270 ALTVR
-275 EAAVNQETVARGLA
+275 ETAVNQEAVARGLA

-329 GSAVLFLLGILK
+329 GREVLFLLGILK
-341 DKDIDG
+341 DKDIEG
-347 ITSVLV
+347 ITGLLV

-379 PPYQV
+379 PPHQV
-384 EAVPDWGEGVNR
+384 EAVPDWEEGVNR
-396 LLQMAA
+396 LLELAE
-402 QEPQKVACVAGSLYL
+402 QEPRKVACVAGSLYL

-426 QKLQNE
+426 QKLQNK

>member
-1 MNYQESIEYLESL
+1 MTYQESIAYLEGL

-34 HPERKYPTIHITG
+34 HPEKKYPTIHITG

-80 TERMRIDD
+80 TERMRIDG

-96 ADAIEQTA
+96 AHAIEQTA
-104 AAAQEMERDGLEH
+104 AAAREMERDGLEH

-132 ADLKV
+132 AAMKV
-137 DYAVIEVGLGGSLDS
+137 DYAAIEVGLGGSLDS

-174 GSTIREIAEHK
+174 GSTVRKIAEHK

-207 RRQAAECGAVVQVLG
+207 RRRAADCGAVVQVLG
-222 EAWQAQVQS
+222 EEWQAQMQS
-231 VSLTGVAWILQQ
+231 VSLTGIAWMLQQ
-243 PEGSAWPLQVR
+243 PNGSSWPLQAR

-259 QVCNASLAVMA
+259 QVYNASLAVMA
-270 AVALG
+270 ALTVRKI
-275 EAAVNQETVARGLA
+275 AANQEAVARGLA

-297 EVLRTQPPLVV
+297 EVLRTQPPLVI

-329 GSAVLFLLGILK
+329 GREVLFLLGILK
-341 DKDIDG
+341 DKDIEG
-347 ITSVLV
+347 ITGLLV

-379 PPYQV
+379 PPHQV
-384 EAVPDWGEGVNR
+384 EAVPDWEEGVNR
-396 LLQMAA
+396 LLELAE
-402 QEPQKVACVAGSLYL
+402 QEPRKVACVAGSLYL
-417 LGAVRPLLL
+417 LGAVRPVLL
-426 QKLQNE
+426 QKLQNK

>member
-1 MNYQESIEYLESL
+1 MTYQESIAYLEGL

-34 HPERKYPTIHITG
+34 HPEKKYPTIHITG

-80 TERMRIDD
+80 TERMRIDG

-96 ADAIEQTA
+96 AHAIEQTA
-104 AAAQEMERDGLEH
+104 AAAREMERDGLEH

-132 ADLKV
+132 AAMKV

-207 RRQAAECGAVVQVLG
+207 RRRAADCGAVVQVLG
-222 EAWQAQVQS
+222 EEWQAQMQS
-231 VSLTGVAWILQQ
+231 VSLTGIAWMLQQ
-243 PEGSAWPLQVR
+243 PNGSSWPLQAR

-259 QVCNASLAVMA
+259 QVYNASLAVMA
-270 AVALG
+270 ALTVR
-275 EAAVNQETVARGLA
+275 ETAVNQEAVARGLA

-297 EVLRTQPPLVV
+297 EVLRTQPPLVI

-329 GSAVLFLLGILK
+329 GREVLFLLGILK
-341 DKDIDG
+341 DKDIEG
-347 ITSVLV
+347 ITGLLV

-379 PPYQV
+379 PPHQV
-384 EAVPDWGEGVNR
+384 EAVPDWEEGVNR
-396 LLQMAA
+396 LLELAE
-402 QEPQKVACVAGSLYL
+402 QEPRKVACVAGSLYL
-417 LGAVRPLLL
+417 LGAVRPILL
-426 QKLQNE
+426 QKLQNK

>member
-1 MNYQESIEYLESL
+1 MTYQESIAYLEGL

-34 HPERKYPTIHITG
+34 HPEKKYPTIHITG

-80 TERMRIDD
+80 TERMRIDG

-96 ADAIEQTA
+96 AHAIEQTA

-132 ADLKV
+132 AAMKV

-207 RRQAAECGAVVQVLG
+207 RRRAADCGAVVQVLG
-222 EAWQAQVQS
+222 EEWQAQMQS
-231 VSLTGVAWILQQ
+231 VSLTGIAWMLQQ
-243 PEGSAWPLQVR
+243 PNGSSWPLQAR

-259 QVCNASLAVMA
+259 QVYNASLAVMA
-270 AVALG
+270 ALTVR
-275 EAAVNQETVARGLA
+275 EIAANQEAVARGLA

-329 GSAVLFLLGILK
+329 GREVLFLLGILK
-341 DKDIDG
+341 DKDIEG
-347 ITSVLV
+347 ITGLLV

-379 PPYQV
+379 PPHQV
-384 EAVPDWGEGVNR
+384 EAVPDWEEGVNR
-396 LLQMAA
+396 LLELAE
-402 QEPQKVACVAGSLYL
+402 QEPRKVTCVAGSLYL

-426 QKLQNE
+426 QKLQNQ

>member
-1 MNYQESIEYLESL
+1 MTYQESIAYLEGL

-34 HPERKYPTIHITG
+34 HPEKKYPTIHITG

-80 TERMRIDD
+80 TERMRIDG

-96 ADAIEQTA
+96 AHAIEQTA

-132 ADLKV
+132 AAMKV

-207 RRQAAECGAVVQVLG
+207 RRRAADCGAVVQVLG
-222 EAWQAQVQS
+222 EEWQAQMQS
-231 VSLTGVAWILQQ
+231 VSLTGIAWMLQQ
-243 PEGSAWPLQVR
+243 PNGSSWPLQAR

-259 QVCNASLAVMA
+259 QVYNASLAVMA
-270 AVALG
+270 ALTVRKI
-275 EAAVNQETVARGLA
+275 AANQEAVARGLA

-329 GSAVLFLLGILK
+329 GREVLFLLGILK
-341 DKDIDG
+341 DKDIEG
-347 ITSVLV
+347 ITGLLV

-379 PPYQV
+379 PPHQV
-384 EAVPDWGEGVNR
+384 EAVPDWEEGVNR
-396 LLQMAA
+396 LLELAE
-402 QEPQKVACVAGSLYL
+402 QEPRKVACVAGSLYL
-417 LGAVRPLLL
+417 LGAVRPILL
-426 QKLQNE
+426 QKLQNK

>member
-65 GFRTGMYTSPHLERY
+65 GFRTAMYTSPHLERY
-80 TERMRIDD
+80 TERMRIDG

-96 ADAIEQTA
+96 ARAIEQTA
-104 AAAQEMERDGLEH
+104 AAARAMEKDGLEH
-117 PTQFEVLTAAAFVMF
+117 PTQFEILTAAAFVMF
-132 ADLKV
+132 AAMQV

-152 TNVIESRVAVIT
+152 TNVIDSRVAVIT

-174 GSTIREIAEHK
+174 GYTVPEIAEHK
-185 AGIIKKNSRVL
+185 AGIIKKNAQVL
-196 TAAQGE
+196 TAAEGE

-207 RRQAAECGAVVQVLG
+207 QRRAVECGASVQVLG
-222 EAWQAQVQS
+222 RDWQAQIQS
-231 VSLTGVAWILQQ
+231 MSLAGIAWMLQQ
-243 PEGSAWPLQVR
+243 PDGSRWPLKTR
-254 LVGEH
+254 LLGEH
-259 QVCNASLAVMA
+259 QAYNASLAVMA
-270 AVALG
+270 ALMLG
-275 EAAVNQETVARGLA
+275 ETAVNQEVVGRALA
-289 KACWPGRF
+289 KAYWPGRF
-297 EVLRTQPPLVV
+297 EVLRIQPPLVV

-341 DKDIDG
+341 DKDIEG
-347 ITSVLV
+347 ITSILV
-353 REQDRVIA
+353 RKQDQVIA

-379 PPYQV
+379 PPQQV
-384 EAVPDWGEGVNR
+384 EAVPDWEEGVNR
-396 LLQMAA
+396 LLQFAG

-426 QKLQNE
+426 RKLQNS

>member
-1 MNYQESIEYLESL
+1 MTYQESIAYLEGL

-80 TERMRIDD
+80 TERMRIDG

-96 ADAIEQTA
+96 AHAIEQTA
-104 AAAQEMERDGLEH
+104 AAAREMERDGLEH

-132 ADLKV
+132 AAMKV

-174 GSTIREIAEHK
+174 GSTVREIAEHK

-207 RRQAAECGAVVQVLG
+207 RRRAADCGAVVQVLG
-222 EAWQAQVQS
+222 EEWQAQMQS
-231 VSLTGVAWILQQ
+231 VSLTGIAWMLQQ
-243 PEGSAWPLQVR
+243 PNGSSWPLQAR

-259 QVCNASLAVMA
+259 QVYNASLAVMA
-270 AVALG
+270 ALTVR
-275 EAAVNQETVARGLA
+275 ETAVNQEAVARGLA

-329 GSAVLFLLGILK
+329 GREVLFLLGILK
-341 DKDIDG
+341 DKDIEG
-347 ITSVLV
+347 ITGLLV

-379 PPYQV
+379 PPHQV
-384 EAVPDWGEGVNR
+384 EAVPDWEEGVNR
-396 LLQMAA
+396 LLELAE
-402 QEPQKVACVAGSLYL
+402 QEPRKVACVAGSLYL
-417 LGAVRPLLL
+417 LGAVRPILL
-426 QKLQNE
+426 QKLQNK

>member
-65 GFRTGMYTSPHLERY
+65 GFRTAMYTSPHLERY
-80 TERMRIDD
+80 TERMRIDG
-88 LEVEEAVF
+88 LEVEETVF
-96 ADAIEQTA
+96 ARAIEQTA
-104 AAAQEMERDGLEH
+104 AAARAMEKDGLEH

-132 ADLKV
+132 AAMQV

-152 TNVIESRVAVIT
+152 TNVIDSRVAVIT

-174 GSTIREIAEHK
+174 GYTVPEIAEHK
-185 AGIIKKNSRVL
+185 AGIIKKKAQVL
-196 TAAQGE
+196 TAAEGE

-207 RRQAAECGAVVQVLG
+207 QRRAVECGASVQVLG
-222 EAWQAQVQS
+222 RDWQAQIQS
-231 VSLTGVAWILQQ
+231 MSLAGIAWMLQQ
-243 PEGSAWPLQVR
+243 PDGSRWPLKTR
-254 LVGEH
+254 LLGEH
-259 QVCNASLAVMA
+259 QAYNASLAVMA
-270 AVALG
+270 ALMLG
-275 EAAVNQETVARGLA
+275 ETAVNQEVVDRALA
-289 KACWPGRF
+289 KAYWPGRF
-297 EVLRTQPPLVV
+297 EVLRIQPPLVV

-341 DKDIDG
+341 DKDIEG
-347 ITSVLV
+347 ITSILV
-353 REQDRVIA
+353 RKQDRVIA

-379 PPYQV
+379 PPQQV
-384 EAVPDWGEGVNR
+384 EAVPDWEEGVNR
-396 LLQMAA
+396 LLQFAG

-426 QKLQNE
+426 RKLQNS